1 MSFLLCVSPFAF
13 TDCTQ
18 EFEYRYRKDHR
29 LLGNP
34 FDIPSMPFRKQD
46 DNTTSAGAGAFG
58 RAMRK
63 LTPRKASLVN
73 LMKGKGWNK
82 SDEAKS
88 GDVSERNQE
97 TSSDYS

>member
-1 MSFLLCVSPFAF
+1 MSL
-13 TDCTQ
+13 TDLDQ
-18 EFEYRYRKDHR
+18 EFEYKYRKDHK

-34 FDIPSMPFRKQD
+34 MDLPPMPFRKQD
-46 DNTTSAGAGAFG
+46 DNTISAGTGAFG

-88 GDVSERNQE
+88 GDVSERNRE
-97 TSSDYS
+97 TSSDGS